1 MSEPSEIPS
10 TFKVVTVWII
20 IGLAIYLAF
29 AWYQQEQ
36 TRPKVVLSTNQ
47 KNTVMLE
54 SRGRH
59 FVALVKFQ
67 GRDQELLVDT
77 GASMTTISRTLAE
90 KLQLKKVS
98 SQVFQTANGSAT
110 ADIVL
115 ASLEIPG
122 LLTIESLPVAVMKEM
137 EGPGLLGM
145 DVLRRLRMVQEG
157 GKLVLSTMNS
167 K

>member
-1 MSEPSEIPS
+1 VSEQGELPS
-10 TFKVVTVWII
+10 TFKVVTVWLII
-20 IGLAIYLAF
+20 ALALYLAF

-36 TRPKVVLSTNQ
+36 TRPKIVVATNQ

-77 GASMTTISRTLAE
+77 GASMTTISRGLAE

-98 SQVFQTANGSAT
+98 SQVFQTANGSTT

-122 LLTIESLPVAVMKEM
+122 LLTIDSLPVAVMKDM

-145 DVLRRLRMVQEG
+145 DVLRRVRMVQEG
-157 GKLVLSTMNS
+157 GKLILSATGGG
-167 K
+167 